1 MAAELALNPL
11 EELTS
16 GALLPDPLPEKSA
29 SEAMQS

>member
-16 GALLPDPLPEKSA
+16 RALLPDPLPEKGP
-29 SEAMQS
+29 SEAIPS